1 MRTPEQD
8 EWVQW
13 LVGFGVEAKPE
24 RGASLG
30 DYVHDERAAPVENRL
45 AGSVNAAPKTTA
57 PQTLPLA
64 QKQTSPQSTTSPQKK
79 SPPQPQAPAKPQPI
93 VYPRTAQID
102 TSGQDKR
109 KDRLAITGAKTPE
122 ALSKVVEGPGH
133 NGLSA
138 KKLGEISRILKEA
151 SMMNSGVPDSKVPT
165 EDETNKLRE
174 NYANLNAAISNG
186 KFDDAGRIGLDLGLP
201 ITDEEIEA
209 AVSDPKNLSDKKWK
223 TLLALG
229 LAKINATKKMEDG
242 TAKFKWDSNPAMDK
256 VPNQELSALNGT
268 AGYAQLMDDMAVQG
282 VKPLSAPPAQDQI
295 TKYMENVQAKAATQA
310 LIDHPG
316 DPDAQKSA
324 SSDTLLAASQRLMTG
339 MQVHYRG
346 ASAKD
351 PVYGPTKMQTT
362 FLFRKGA
369 LMKGQ
374 DGKPLSLELP
384 FDMDEAKKKAAIKKF
399 AKDNGGDDWFS
410 PKTETPEGYGANTS
424 RDVYGNRYES
434 DCEGMASLRLRT
446 LPPGFKS
453 LGAVTGFLRVPGKHQ
468 DDGHLVGVFQST
480 DGRVFLSSNGKA
492 PIEVKASG
500 KVASGSEI
508 RAAVVAEFD
517 AIYIGDQTESD
528 FVFGLGKTSSTLDPN
543 DATDRVLREA
553 AADEYLR
560 ADPKYGKKKIP
571 PLDWDSLAP

>member
-1 MRTPEQD
+1 MRAPEQD
-8 EWVQW
+8 EWVKW
-13 LVGFGVEAKPE
+13 LVGFDVQAPPE
-24 RGASLG
+24 RGANPG
-30 DYVHDERAAPVENRL
+30 DQAHDELAAPFENIL
-45 AGSVNAAPKTTA
+45 AGFVSATPQTTA
-57 PQTLPLA
+57 PQTIPLS
-64 QKQTSPQSTTSPQKK
+64 QKQASPPSTTPPQKR
-79 SPPQPQAPAKPQPI
+79 SPTQTQAPAKPQPI
-93 VYPRTAQID
+93 VYTRTTQVD

-109 KDRLAITGAKTPE
+109 KDKLPITGAKTPQ
-122 ALSKVVEGPGH
+122 ALTKLVEGSGG
-133 NGLSA
+133 GLSA
-138 KKLGEISRILKEA
+138 KKLGEINRILKEA
-151 SMMNSGVPDSKVPT
+151 SMMNSGVPDSMVPT
-165 EDETNKLRE
+165 EDETNKIRE

-186 KFDDAGRIGLDLGLP
+186 KFDEAGRMGLDLGLP
-201 ITDEEIEA
+201 ITDEQIEA
-209 AVSDPKNLSDKKWK
+209 AISDPKNLSDQKWK

-229 LAKINATKKMEDG
+229 LAKINAKKTVAG
-242 TAKFKWDSNPAMDK
+242 RKTSFNFDSNPAMDK

-268 AGYAQLMDDMAVQG
+268 AGYAQLMDDMAVPG
-282 VKPLSAPPAQDQI
+282 GKPLSAPPAQDQI
-295 TKYMENVQAKAATQA
+295 SKYMENLRAKASRQA

-316 DPDAQKSA
+316 DPDAQKRA
-324 SSDTLLAASQRLMTG
+324 CSDALLAASQRLMTG

-362 FLFRKGA
+362 VLFRKGE
-369 LMKGQ
+369 LMKGP
-374 DGKPLSLELP
+374 DGKPLSIELP
-384 FDMDEAKKKAAIKKF
+384 FDMKPSDKNKAIEKF
-399 AKDNGGDDWFS
+399 AKDHGGDDWFS

-453 LGAVTGFLRVPGKHQ
+453 LGAVTGFLRVTGKPQ
-468 DDGHLVGVFQST
+468 TDGHLVGVFQSP

-500 KVASGSEI
+500 KVASGSDI
-508 RAAVVAEFD
+508 HAAVVAEFD

-528 FVFGLGKTSSTLDPN
+528 FVFGLGKTSPTPDPN

-553 AADEYLR
+553 AGDEYLR